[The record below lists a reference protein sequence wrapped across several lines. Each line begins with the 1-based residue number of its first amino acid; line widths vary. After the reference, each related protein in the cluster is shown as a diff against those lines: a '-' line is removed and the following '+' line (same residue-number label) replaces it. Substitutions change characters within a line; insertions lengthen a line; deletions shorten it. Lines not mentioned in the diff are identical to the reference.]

1 MEGIK
6 LQGELKGL
14 RIPQNVTGAHHLGAK
29 DGSEQIPK
37 KSFENVLA
45 EAIERQ
51 KRISEDFD
59 RLRARQPVRTDNL
72 YGDGAFRW
80 R

>member
-14 RIPQNVTGAHHLGAK
+14 RIPQNVTGAHRLGKK
-29 DGSEQIPK
+29 DGTETVPK
-37 KSFENVLA
+37 KSFESVLA
-45 EAIERQ
+45 EAIEKQ

-59 RLRARQPVRTDNL
+59 RLRAGQSVRTDNL

>member
-1 MEGIK
+1 MEEIK

-14 RIPQNVTGAHHLGAK
+14 RIPRNTGAHRSGVK
-29 DGSEQIPK
+29 DGTETVPK
-37 KSFENVLA
+37 KRFENVLA
-45 EAIERQ
+45 EAMERQ

-59 RLRARQPVRTDNL
+59 RLRARQSVRTDNL